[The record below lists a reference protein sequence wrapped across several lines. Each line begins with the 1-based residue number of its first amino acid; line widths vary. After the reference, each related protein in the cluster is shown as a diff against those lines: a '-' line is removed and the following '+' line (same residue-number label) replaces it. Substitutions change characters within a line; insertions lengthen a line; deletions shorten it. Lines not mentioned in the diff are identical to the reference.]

1 MHRANDDFTSDDCA
15 NDAGR
20 NAANATDANDVTDAT
35 NAAEGIGDATDA
47 TNVADGSAGIRAEK
61 SATAPLA
68 DKPRDEHSLM
78 IQMTR
83 FIISGVIAA
92 VVDFGTLIIM
102 NWVFGV
108 DRTVSKAVAWVLGTI
123 TAYMINRRWT
133 FKAEA
138 SGKRLA
144 AVAAL
149 YLTTFAVQ
157 NAVFWA
163 APFLLV
169 DQWGW
174 GRGLSDTVAF
184 VVAQG
189 VARVVNFIVQRTVI
203 FKVK

>member
-1 MHRANDDFTSDDCA
+1 M
-15 NDAGR
+15 
-20 NAANATDANDVTDAT
+20 V
-35 NAAEGIGDATDA
+35 
-47 TNVADGSAGIRAEK
+47 
-61 SATAPLA
+61 
-68 DKPRDEHSLM
+68 
-78 IQMTR
+78 QMTR

-157 NAVFWA
+157 NAIFWA

-189 VARVVNFIVQRTVI
+189 VATVVNFIVQRTVI

>member
-1 MHRANDDFTSDDCA
+1 MHKAHDDSTSENRDD
-15 NDAGR
+15 R
-20 NAANATDANDVTDAT
+20 
-35 NAAEGIGDATDA
+35 AAEPMVDAPG
-47 TNVADGSAGIRAEK
+47 VRAEK
-61 SATAPLA
+61 SASAPLS
-68 DKPRDEHSLM
+68 DKPRDDHGLM
-78 IQMTR
+78 VQMMR

-92 VVDFGTLIIM
+92 VVDFGTLIIL
-102 NWVFGV
+102 NWGLGV
-108 DRTVSKAVAWVLGTI
+108 DRTLSKAVSWVLGTI

-144 AVAAL
+144 AVAVL

-157 NAVFWA
+157 NVIFWA

-174 GRGLSDTVAF
+174 GRGPSDTVAF

-189 VARVVNFIVQRTVI
+189 VATVVNFIVQRTVI